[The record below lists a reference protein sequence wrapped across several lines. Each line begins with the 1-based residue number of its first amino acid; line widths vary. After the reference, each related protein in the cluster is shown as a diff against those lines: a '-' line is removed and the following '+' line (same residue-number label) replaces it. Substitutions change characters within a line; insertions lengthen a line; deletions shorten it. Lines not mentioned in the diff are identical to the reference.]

1 MEHMRSVLA
10 AKKNQK
16 VRSVLIVNI
25 SFPLSLALLFAP
37 ALSTA
42 IRAQDVIA
50 DGSGDQKSSSGLP
63 APLPSGLT
71 VAKVESGTFEKKQIY
86 FKGLPSVSRLDE
98 IQSMGHDLLC
108 QRYDRTSRSSET
120 SITMPV
126 ILESAEGPAE
136 FFSPEMVS
144 MIVIKGLLGS
154 NIPFRFQLVPSQVGL
169 FDIRYMRLA
178 LLGSEEYEAN
188 KAAIEM
194 KADVA
199 HRRLLINTELIN
211 RLTGTDDGII
221 YVCEGPPIF

>member
-1 MEHMRSVLA
+1 MQSLLA

-42 IRAQDVIA
+42 IRAQDEIA
-50 DGSGDQKSSSGLP
+50 AGTGDQKSSSGLP
-63 APLPSGLT
+63 VPLPSGLT